1 MQGGNSADLPPPPG
15 TSPVKGEKEEKNL
28 LAPRYLWFLLRACE
42 TSPIQPASPRLIV
55 FFRTVFKRS

>member
-28 LAPRYLWFLLRACE
+28 LALRHLPDDHLACAHE
-42 TSPIQPASPRLIV
+42 L
-55 FFRTVFKRS
+55 